1 MASLHRDPHGRS
13 PYYYAAFGLPNGK
26 RAFRSTKQT
35 NHKQALR
42 VALEWEKAAELAAR
56 GELTEAASR
65 KVLDLIRE
73 SVEDAPLQ
81 KPQTVREYIENWMAG
96 KTLSQKE
103 STADRYQK
111 PVTAFLASLG
121 PRADK
126 SLTSLTPKDIENFRN
141 ARMKAGVS
149 NSTVNFDLSV
159 INGALLSAHKQ
170 GLLLTNPCAAVEKP
184 KAKSQKR
191 DVFSS
196 ADIRALLAE
205 ADQDWQMAI
214 LLGYYCGMRLTDAAS
229 LTWADVNLAEGMIS
243 YQQSK
248 TDEPVELPIHP
259 DLMAHLLAIAGD
271 TAGPLCPILAGQPT
285 GGGSG
290 LSTQFA
296 NLLRRAG
303 VDQRQV
309 QSSKSRKF
317 STVSFHSLRH
327 SFTSELANARISA
340 DVRMKLTG
348 HRSADIHQKYTHTQ
362 LKGLREAIATLPR
375 LNHGDEQQ

>member
-1 MASLHRDPHGRS
+1 MASLHRDPKGRS

-42 VALEWEKAAELAAR
+42 VALEWEKASELQRR
-56 GELTEAASR
+56 GELTDAASR
-65 KVLDLIRE
+65 RVLDLIRE
-73 SVEDAPLQ
+73 SVGDAPLE
-81 KPQTVREYIENWMAG
+81 KPQTVREYIEHWLAG
-96 KTLSQKE
+96 KTLSQKA
-103 STADRYQK
+103 STSDRYQK
-111 PVTAFLASLG
+111 PVTAFLESLG

-141 ARMKAGVS
+141 TRMKAGVS

-184 KAKSQKR
+184 KAKSHKR

-205 ADQDWQMAI
+205 ADQDWQTAI

-229 LTWADVNLAEGMIS
+229 LTWADVNLAEGLIS
-243 YQQSK
+243 YQQGK
-248 TDEPVELPIHP
+248 TDEAVELPIHP
-259 DLMAHLLAIAGD
+259 DLMAHLLSIAGD
-271 TAGPLCPILAGQPT
+271 TAGPLCPTLASQPT
-285 GGGSG
+285 GGGLG
-290 LSTQFA
+290 LSTQFS
-296 NLLRRAG
+296 NLIAKAG
-303 VDQRQV
+303 INRNQV

-375 LNHGDEQQ
+375 IME